1 MITFLAILSVALI
14 LLFLLFTCVGESFMD
29 TPNSINQLYYELK
42 NPFYQA
48 PMLLYA
54 FFTLPPLLESLA
66 ENNFQF
72 LGFLWVISM
81 IITVMFPKY
90 GSNDE
95 TVNLAATATTLI
107 LMFLI
112 TIAVCPWLLL
122 IWIVWPVYIAIMMK
136 KMFVEYKPKERFM
149 LIKPLFM
156 AQVVTIIITS
166 ILVFL

>member
-29 TPNSINQLYYELK
+29 TPNSINQLYYEFK

-48 PMLLYA
+48 PMFLYA

-81 IITVMFPKY
+81 IVTVMFPKY
-90 GSNDE
+90 RNNDK
-95 TVNLAATATTLI
+95 TVNLVATATALI
-107 LMFLI
+107 LIFLI
-112 TIAVCPWLLL
+112 TVAVCPWLLL
-122 IWIVWPVYIAIMMK
+122 IWIVWPVYVVVMMK
-136 KMFVEYKPKERFM
+136 KMFVGYKSMERFM
-149 LIKPLFM
+149 LIKPLLI
-156 AQVVTIIITS
+156 AQVITIIITS